1 MLRAVFMTGLMAGAI
16 FAAQTASAQDNVSRV
31 DVTFEA
37 RDLRDP
43 ARAEAV
49 YGQIEK
55 AARKACWSEGEG
67 PAWRIADDRVCE
79 QQAVDEA
86 VADLHS
92 AEMNRLHVARTDR
105 SAAQMAMAERKQR

>member
-1 MLRAVFMTGLMAGAI
+1 MLRAIFMTGLMVGAI
-16 FAAQTASAQDNVSRV
+16 FAAQNASAQDNVSRV
-31 DVTFEA
+31 DVTFKT

-55 AARKACWSEGEG
+55 AAKKACWTEEEG
-67 PAWRIADDRVCE
+67 PAWRIEDDRACE

-92 AEMNRLHVARTDR
+92 AEMNRVHAARTDR
-105 SAAQMAMAERKQR
+105 SAPQMAMSEHKAR

>member
-31 DVTFEA
+31 DVTFET

-43 ARAEAV
+43 ARAEVV
-49 YGQIEK
+49 YAQINK
-55 AARKACWSEGEG
+55 AAKKACWSEGEG
-67 PAWRIADDRVCE
+67 PGFRIIDDRACE
-79 QQAVDEA
+79 EQAVDEA

-92 AEMNRLHVARTDR
+92 AEMNRVHAARTDR
-105 SAAQMAMAERKQR
+105 SPPQMAMNEHKAR